1 MVVVLGKGERLRKN
15 SEFANVRKRGRAWA
29 CELVVL
35 KTVPNDL
42 DRNRYGFVV
51 GKRVGNAVVRNKVK
65 RRLREIIRSSPM
77 APGRDM
83 VFIARHGASMASY
96 QQLHSAVIGL
106 LRRAGSLPSVQ
117 DAERM
122 SRASK

>member
-1 MVVVLGKGERLRKN
+1 MVVVLGKGERLRKD

-35 KTVPNDL
+35 KAVANDL
-42 DRNRYGFVV
+42 GRNRYGFVV

-65 RRLREIIRSSPM
+65 RRLREIVRSSRT
-77 APGRDM
+77 APGWDM
-83 VFIARHGASMASY
+83 VYIARHGASAASY
-96 QQLHSAVIGL
+96 QQLHSAVSEL
-106 LRRAGSLPSVQ
+106 LRRAGFLASAQ
-117 DAERM
+117 EAERM